1 MQIAPPT
8 CNSLWI
14 VADLFTDVHLLTLEK
29 QVVTSTCFYTLFLKS
44 KVVKVHV
51 MKKTLKW
58 VKTWKQSPSAVI
70 HIWQYGSALKEAMTR
85 ALSQVEAA

>member
-29 QVVTSTCFYTLFLKS
+29 QVEN
-44 KVVKVHV
+44 
-51 MKKTLKW
+51 
-58 VKTWKQSPSAVI
+58 I
-70 HIWQYGSALKEAMTR
+70 HMTR
-85 ALSQVEAA
+85 ALLQVEAA

>member
-29 QVVTSTCFYTLFLKS
+29 QVENIHLLLYLILKNI
-44 KVVKVHV
+44 KNVKVNV
-51 MKKTLKW
+51 MKKMLKW
-58 VKTWKQSPSAVI
+58 VKTWKSPSTVI
-70 HIWQYGSALKEAMTR
+70 HIWQYGSAL
-85 ALSQVEAA
+85 